1 LVLSAGR
8 QLVLHRRARDQYR
21 RLTVTAEVKPQLSS
35 SSTAPTIVTVGV
47 GAFAVYQLALAAF
60 MAIAPRAFF
69 TDIGPFGTANAHYIR
84 DVATYNAAI
93 AFGFAVSVRRPS
105 WRIPVLALTTVQ
117 FALHSVNHLVDIGKA
132 HPAFDGYFDFFSLAV
147 LTVLLA
153 WLWRRAVIEDGATG
167 RHRYFGGS
175 ERAER

>member
-47 GAFAVYQLALAAF
+47 GAFAIYQLALAAF

-105 WRIPVLALTTVQ
+105 WRIPV
-117 FALHSVNHLVDIGKA
+117 HLVDIGKA